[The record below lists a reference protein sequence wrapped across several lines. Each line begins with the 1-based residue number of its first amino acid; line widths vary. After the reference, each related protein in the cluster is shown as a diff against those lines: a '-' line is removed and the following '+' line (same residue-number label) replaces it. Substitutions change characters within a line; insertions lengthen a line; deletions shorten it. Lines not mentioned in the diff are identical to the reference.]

1 MASQN
6 RPQSFY
12 EGSFR
17 LSSGSQVQP
26 QPHHRHQA
34 SLEDIINCSQ
44 LGRLTTDERSRARG
58 ALNDIIDHVANHV
71 GSKGGY
77 SRHLLVRHTY
87 EYSRSE
93 MSKDTFL
100 RVFFNIMGLDISSSE
115 DINTDDSQIRQKFID
130 FADMLL
136 EQFFVPLKANGK
148 ITPQPSPAQLSAMQS
163 VRSPHE
169 ISGTLDRVSY
179 LRALCLA
186 RDKHRCVISRVFDS
200 QEEIKRTNQHGADA
214 RDDEGNLLSNE
225 VTLAVLQVAH
235 ILPHSLTKMSEN
247 LQLNDA
253 IRTTIGILNMFDCDV
268 AHLIEGSQI
277 DSPRNAISLTPT
289 FHGLFG
295 DFRVYFDAIAGEEH
309 TYRIGSFLHPVSAA
323 RRGLPITRKLF
334 LSEGRVIDAPSP
346 RLLALH
352 RAIAYILHLS
362 GAGEYIDKLLQD
374 FEEMGVQADGSTDL
388 ARIVNLRLGGW
399 LDRAVQVN

>member
-136 EQFFVPLKANGK
+136 EQFFVPCLCYA
-148 ITPQPSPAQLSAMQS
+148 
-163 VRSPHE
+163 H
-169 ISGTLDRVSY
+169 TL
-179 LRALCLA
+179 
-186 RDKHRCVISRVFDS
+186 
-200 QEEIKRTNQHGADA
+200 
-214 RDDEGNLLSNE
+214 
-225 VTLAVLQVAH
+225 
-235 ILPHSLTKMSEN
+235 
-247 LQLNDA
+247 
-253 IRTTIGILNMFDCDV
+253 
-268 AHLIEGSQI
+268 
-277 DSPRNAISLTPT
+277 
-289 FHGLFG
+289 
-295 DFRVYFDAIAGEEH
+295 
-309 TYRIGSFLHPVSAA
+309 
-323 RRGLPITRKLF
+323 
-334 LSEGRVIDAPSP
+334 
-346 RLLALH
+346 
-352 RAIAYILHLS
+352 
-362 GAGEYIDKLLQD
+362 
-374 FEEMGVQADGSTDL
+374 
-388 ARIVNLRLGGW
+388 
-399 LDRAVQVN
+399 